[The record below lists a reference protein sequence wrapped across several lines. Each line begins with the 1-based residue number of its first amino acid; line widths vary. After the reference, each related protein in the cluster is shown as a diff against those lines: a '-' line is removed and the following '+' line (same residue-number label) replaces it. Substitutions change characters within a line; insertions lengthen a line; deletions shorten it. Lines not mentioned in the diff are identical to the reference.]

1 MAILLSS
8 FYFFYFAIVGVYLV
22 FLPKVLSG
30 IGYSAQE
37 IGILFAAAPLVRF
50 ILPFFFIKG
59 LELNRTIFNIALIV
73 MVVSAASFYIN
84 ISDFYRLLASNIAL
98 GVGMSLINPYI
109 EVISLEVIGKERYGK
124 VRLFG
129 SVGFILVALVLVK
142 VLSSAEVALGF
153 LLVLSILTAFVAFV
167 IAKEVSQTRAPKSDY
182 SYNDINLFQ
191 DYKLW
196 LGLILMQLSFG
207 SFYNF
212 FTIYETDHGISLD
225 TTIYLWSFGVLVEII
240 MLFFQGRILKQNLLL
255 LLQITTFITVLRWFL
270 LYAFAENLFVL
281 YFSQSLH
288 AFSFALFHSAAI
300 AYLFSFYTHKSL
312 AQQFFSGIAYGLGG
326 LIGAVLAGFIYE
338 HYPEY
343 LFLSSSFIAFLSFVY
358 FILWGR
364 ELQRRAE
371 NS

>member
-8 FYFFYFAIVGVYLV
+8 FYFFYFAIVGVYLI
-22 FLPKVLSG
+22 FLPKVFSG

-37 IGILFAAAPLVRF
+37 IGILLAALPLVRF
-50 ILPFFFIKG
+50 ILPFFFIRG
-59 LELNRTIFNIALIV
+59 LELNRGIFNAALVI

-84 ISDFYRLLASNIAL
+84 VADFYRLLASNIAL

-142 VLSSAEVALGF
+142 VLTSAQVALAF
-153 LLVLSILTAFVAFV
+153 LLVLSLLTALVAFV
-167 IAKEVSQTRAPKSDY
+167 IARDVSQTKRSKSEY
-182 SYNDINLFQ
+182 GSNDINLFK

-196 LGLILMQLSFG
+196 LALILMQLSFG

-225 TTIYLWSFGVLVEII
+225 TTIYLWSFGVLVEIA
-240 MLFFQGRILKQNLLL
+240 MLFFQGRLLKKNLLF
-255 LLQITTFITVLRWFL
+255 LLQITTLITVLRWFL
-270 LYAFAENLFVL
+270 VYAFADNLVVL

-300 AYLFSFYTHKSL
+300 AYLFSFYLHKSL

-326 LIGAVLAGFIYE
+326 LIGAVLAGFIYQ

-358 FILWGR
+358 FVLWGR
-364 ELQRRAE
+364 ELG
-371 NS
+371 NSQA